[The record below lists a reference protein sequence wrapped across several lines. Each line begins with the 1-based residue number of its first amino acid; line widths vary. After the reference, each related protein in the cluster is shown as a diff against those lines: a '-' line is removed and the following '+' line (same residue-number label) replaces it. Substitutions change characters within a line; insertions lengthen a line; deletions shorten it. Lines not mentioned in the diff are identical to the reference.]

1 VARPRYP
8 SDDRKLRQRPHV
20 KIHLSTRSHPRY
32 GHVFDDPASRG
43 IVWGLWLLAVQYH
56 APQTSDEVTLGNG
69 DLTWLTGRTHRAPA
83 LTALRV
89 LCESI
94 AYPMRDDGR
103 RVVVKIRNLS
113 RKQGFS
119 SSTPAERG
127 GDSADSVR
135 LRRTEEQKNRRTYT
149 RAERS
154 TPPSAPRPAI
164 APWAL
169 ASSRL
174 LIELLGPVPGA
185 RIPRGAEGRWARE
198 MEALAR
204 EAPELAAAPDP
215 GEHIQG
221 AIRWALGP
229 DNLGREFEVV
239 VRSGKSLR
247 EKWSKLRAAAQ
258 RAERKAPINEAD
270 LVADLTAHL
279 MKMQ

>member
-1 VARPRYP
+1 MARPRYP

-20 KIHLSTRSHPRY
+20 KIHLSTRSHLRY

-56 APQTSDEVTLGNG
+56 APQTSDEVTLGTG
-69 DLTWLTGRTHRAPA
+69 DLVWLTGRTHRASA
-83 LTALRV
+83 LSALRV
-89 LCESI
+89 LCECMGY
-94 AYPMRDDGR
+94 AMRIDCN

-119 SSTPAERG
+119 SATPAERG
-127 GDSADSVR
+127 VDSADSVR
-135 LRRTEEQKNRRTYT
+135 LRRTEEQKNRRTDT

-154 TPPSAPRPAI
+154 TEPPSAPRPAI

-221 AIRWALGP
+221 AIRWALGT

-270 LVADLTAHL
+270 LTAHL

>member
-20 KIHLSTRSHPRY
+20 KIHLSTRSHLRY

-56 APQTSDEVTLGNG
+56 APQTSDEVTLGTG
-69 DLTWLTGRTHRAPA
+69 DLVWLTGRTHRASA
-83 LTALRV
+83 LSALRV
-89 LCESI
+89 LCECMGY
-94 AYPMRDDGR
+94 AMRIDCN

-119 SSTPAERG
+119 SATPAERG
-127 GDSADSVR
+127 VDSADSVR
-135 LRRTEEQKNRRTYT
+135 LRRTEEQKNRRTDT

-154 TPPSAPRPAI
+154 TEPPSAPRPAI

-221 AIRWALGP
+221 AIRWALGT

-270 LVADLTAHL
+270 LTAHL